1 MEDNYKHPADEKKVK
16 FKANAVSSKKD
27 TRVWTL
33 LITVVTFFI
42 SIFMSFFSNET
53 ISNASIT
60 VSILIVFGIII
71 INIAFDLIGT
81 AATAADEAPFHSM
94 ASRKLY
100 GARQAIRLIRNAD
113 KVSNFCNDVVGD
125 ICGVISGTATAFIV
139 YKFLGEG
146 NQMENSIFGLS
157 MTAMVASLTVGGKA
171 LGKSIALQNSNYI
184 IYKVAVVTN
193 FFTGRFAFVKTKKKW
208 DNKIGLPGKSGNK
221 KVRKNKNNGD

>member
-16 FKANAVSSKKD
+16 FKANAVSSKKE
-27 TRVWTL
+27 TRIWTL

-42 SIFMSFFSNET
+42 SVFMSFFSNKT
-53 ISNASIT
+53 IGHASIA
-60 VSILIVFGIII
+60 VSFLIVFGIII
-71 INIAFDLIGT
+71 ISIMFDLIGT

-125 ICGVISGTATAFIV
+125 ICGVISGTAAAFIV
-139 YKFLGEG
+139 YKFVGEG
-146 NQMENSIFGLS
+146 NNVENSILGLS
-157 MTAMVASLTVGGKA
+157 ITAMVASFTVGGKA

-193 FFTGRFAFVKTKKKW
+193 FSFLRFGFVKSKKKW
-208 DNKIGLPGKSGNK
+208 DNKNNKTKTKGN
-221 KVRKNKNNGD
+221 

>member
-1 MEDNYKHPADEKKVK
+1 VEDNYKHPADEKKVK
-16 FKANAVSSKKD
+16 FKANTISSKKE

-42 SIFMSFFSNET
+42 SIFMSFFSNEK
-53 ISNASIT
+53 IVNAST
-60 VSILIVFGIII
+60 VVSFLIVFCIII
-71 INIAFDLIGT
+71 ISILFDLIGT

-125 ICGVISGTATAFIV
+125 ICGVISGTAAALIV
-139 YKFLGEG
+139 YRFLGEG
-146 NQMENSIFGLS
+146 TNAQSSIFGLS
-157 MTAMVASLTVGGKA
+157 VTAMVASLTVGGKS
-171 LGKSIALQNSNYI
+171 LGKAVALQNSNYI

-193 FFTGRFAFVKTKKKW
+193 FIFGRFTFVKFKKK
-208 DNKIGLPGKSGNK
+208 
-221 KVRKNKNNGD
+221 RKNKKNKIKKKNGI